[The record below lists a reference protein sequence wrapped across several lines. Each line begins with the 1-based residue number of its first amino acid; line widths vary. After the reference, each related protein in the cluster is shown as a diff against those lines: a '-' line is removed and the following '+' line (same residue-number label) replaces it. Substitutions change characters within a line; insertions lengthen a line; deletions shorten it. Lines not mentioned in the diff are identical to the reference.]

1 MLYLLSTAP
10 RRHTRQKDRRFFVTS
25 EKAHAGLVTVRPK
38 STHRKQRTADLQRAR
53 LEPVQDRSRRRNDE
67 ILDAAAQLL
76 ETVNIED
83 LSHSDIAALAGM
95 SKASVHYHFPTIASV
110 QLALGRRYDAE
121 CSAYLARIPLPGGD
135 VSWQELMRHGA
146 AHARD
151 WFNARRP
158 ACETLLGPLMTRENR
173 LAGIEYNTQIGA
185 TGLRGLR
192 RRFEI
197 PEQPHLEEVF
207 AYNGEIIDLFWSRS
221 YLTRGHIDDRALEES
236 LRASLGYLRNFL
248 PEFLPPRRKAALD
261 EADDTAWAPPRS
273 SSSAS

>member
-1 MLYLLSTAP
+1 MTP
-10 RRHTRQKDRRFFVTS
+10 D
-25 EKAHAGLVTVRPK
+25 KAHASLIKVRPK

-83 LSHSDIAALAGM
+83 LSHSDIAEVAGM

-121 CSAYLARIPLPGGD
+121 CSKHLARIPLPDGD
-135 VSWQELMRHGA
+135 VSWQQLMRIGGA
-146 AHARD
+146 SARD
-151 WFNARRP
+151 WFNAHRP

-173 LAGIEYNTQIGA
+173 LAGIEYNTQVGA
-185 TGLRGLR
+185 TTLKGLK

-248 PEFLPPRRKAALD
+248 PEFLPPKRRAGLGGVHDAVWAAP
-261 EADDTAWAPPRS
+261 T

>member
-1 MLYLLSTAP
+1 VAP
-10 RRHTRQKDRRFFVTS
+10 DKTEARLTK
-25 EKAHAGLVTVRPK
+25 VRPK

-53 LEPVQDRSRRRNDE
+53 LEPVQDRSRRRNDQ

-83 LSHSDIAALAGM
+83 LSHSDIAAAAGM
-95 SKASVHYHFPTIASV
+95 SKAAVHYHFPTMASV

-121 CSAYLARIPLPGGD
+121 CSRHLAEMALPGGE
-135 VSWQELMRHGA
+135 VSWQQLIRLGA
-146 AHARD
+146 ASARD
-151 WFNARRP
+151 WFNAHRP

-173 LAGIEYNTQIGA
+173 LAGIAYNTQIGA
-185 TGLRGLR
+185 AELRRLK

-207 AYNGEIIDLFWSRS
+207 AYNGEIMDLFWSRS
-221 YLTRGHIDDRALEES
+221 YLTQGHIDDRALEES

-248 PEFLPPRRKAALD
+248 PEFLPTRRKAGLD
-261 EADDTAWAPPRS
+261 EAHDAPWASSTS
-273 SSSAS
+273 SS

>member
-1 MLYLLSTAP
+1 M
-10 RRHTRQKDRRFFVTS
+10 K
-25 EKAHAGLVTVRPK
+25 VRPK

-83 LSHSDIAALAGM
+83 LSHSDIAEVAGM
-95 SKASVHYHFPTIASV
+95 SKATLHYHFPTIASV

-121 CSAYLARIPLPGGD
+121 CSRHLAKIPLPDGD
-135 VSWQELMRHGA
+135 VSWQQLMRIGA
-146 AHARD
+146 ASARD
-151 WFNARRP
+151 WFNAHRP

-185 TGLRGLR
+185 TTLRGLK

-197 PEQPHLEEVF
+197 PDQSHLEEVF

-221 YLTRGHIDDRALEES
+221 YLTQGHIDDRALEES

-248 PEFLPPRRKAALD
+248 PEYLPSRRQAALD
-261 EADDTAWAPPRS
+261 EVDNAAWAPSTS
-273 SSSAS
+273 STSAS

>member
-1 MLYLLSTAP
+1 VW
-10 RRHTRQKDRRFFVTS
+10 RREIGQKDRRLFVTPD
-25 EKAHAGLVTVRPK
+25 KAHASLPRVRPK

-53 LEPVQDRSRRRNDE
+53 LEPTQDRSRRRNEE

-83 LSHSDIAALAGM
+83 LSHSDIAGVAGT

-121 CSAYLARIPLPGGD
+121 CSRHIARVPLPERD
-135 VSWQELMRHGA
+135 VSWQQLMRIGGPS
-146 AHARD
+146 ARD
-151 WFNARRP
+151 WFNAHRP

-173 LAGIEYNTQIGA
+173 LAGIEYNTQVGA
-185 TGLRGLR
+185 TILKGLK

-221 YLTRGHIDDRALEES
+221 YLTQGHIDDRALEES

-248 PEFLPPRRKAALD
+248 PEFLPTRRKAGRG
-261 EADDTAWAPPRS
+261 EVDDAPRPPPTAS
-273 SSSAS
+273 GSAS

>member
-1 MLYLLSTAP
+1 
-10 RRHTRQKDRRFFVTS
+10 VTPD
-25 EKAHAGLVTVRPK
+25 KAHIGVTKVRPK
-38 STHRKQRTADLQRAR
+38 STHRKQRTPDLQRAR

-83 LSHSDIAALAGM
+83 LSHSDIAAVAGM

-121 CSAYLARIPLPGGD
+121 CSRHLAQIPLPEGE
-135 VSWQELMRHGA
+135 VSWQQLMRISA
-146 AHARD
+146 ASARD
-151 WFNARRP
+151 WFNAHRP

-173 LAGIEYNTQIGA
+173 LAGMAYNTEVGA
-185 TGLRGLR
+185 TSLKGLK

-197 PEQPHLEEVF
+197 PEQSHLEEVF

-221 YLTRGHIDDRALEES
+221 YLTLGYIDDRALEES

-248 PEFLPPRRKAALD
+248 PEFLPPRRKAGLD
-261 EADDTAWAPPRS
+261 RVADQGFGAPTS
-273 SSSAS
+273 

>member
-1 MLYLLSTAP
+1 MLYVLATAP
-10 RRHTRQKDRRFFVTS
+10 RRVIGQKDRRFFVTPD
-25 EKAHAGLVTVRPK
+25 KADVGLPKVRPK
-38 STHRKQRTADLQRAR
+38 STHRKQRAADLQRAR
-53 LEPVQDRSRRRNDE
+53 LEPVQDRSRRRNDQ

-83 LSHSDIAALAGM
+83 LSHSDIAEIAGT

-110 QLALGRRYDAE
+110 QLALGRRYDAA
-121 CSAYLARIPLPGGD
+121 CSAYLARIPLPSGEM
-135 VSWQELMRHGA
+135 SWQQLMRHGA
-146 AHARD
+146 THARD

-173 LAGIEYNTQIGA
+173 LAGIEYNNQIGS

-221 YLTRGHIDDRALEES
+221 YLTRGQIDDRALEES

-248 PEFLPPRRKAALD
+248 PDYLPPKRTQVLD
-261 EADDTAWAPPRS
+261 DVQDRTRPTPPL
-273 SSSAS
+273 AGT